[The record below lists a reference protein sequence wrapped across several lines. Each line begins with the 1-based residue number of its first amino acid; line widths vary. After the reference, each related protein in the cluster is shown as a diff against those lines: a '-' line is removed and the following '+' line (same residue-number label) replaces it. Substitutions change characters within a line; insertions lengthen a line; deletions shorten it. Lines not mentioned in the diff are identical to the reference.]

1 MALNSRSLSLL
12 IAVLVGVLTSLLLSS
27 IPNISSFEI
36 TMGFTGAFFSS
47 FIVCF
52 LILEFVIFRELRKAF
67 MVFERFKGADL
78 TRNASEMPIKKISSE
93 LFKYA
98 NTKEQEIEKLKKLET
113 FRKEFLADISHELKT
128 PIFSAQGFINTLQDG
143 AIEDETVR
151 DRFLA
156 KAAKSLDELDSLVHD
171 LLSISQLETGEFVL
185 NSEDFDIEK
194 LTKEIF
200 EQLEVTAKLKN
211 VTLQTFNRENKQII
225 VNADRQRIEHVLKNL
240 IVNAINYGYENGEVI
255 VSFKIVKDNVEVA
268 VMDNGPG
275 IPLEHQAKIF
285 RRFYRIDKSRSKEM
299 GGTGLGLSIVKHIV
313 EAHNSKINL
322 SSKIG
327 KGTNFSF
334 KLKKGYDDEDTV

>member
-1 MALNSRSLSLL
+1 
-12 IAVLVGVLTSLLLSS
+12 
-27 IPNISSFEI
+27 
-36 TMGFTGAFFSS
+36 
-47 FIVCF
+47 
-52 LILEFVIFRELRKAF
+52 
-67 MVFERFKGADL
+67 MVFERFRGASI
-78 TRNASEMPIKKISSE
+78 TGNVSEMPIKKISSE

-98 NTKEQEIEKLKKLET
+98 NTKEQEIEKLKRLET

-143 AIEDETVR
+143 AIDDEKVR

-211 VTLQTFNRENKQII
+211 VNLDTLNKSEKQVI
-225 VNADRQRIEHVLKNL
+225 VNADRQRIEQVLKNL
-240 IVNAINYGYENGEVI
+240 IVNAINYGYENGEVV
-255 VSFKIVKDNVEVA
+255 VSFKPAKDMIEIA
-268 VMDNGPG
+268 VVDNGPG
-275 IPLEHQAKIF
+275 IPLEHQANIF

-313 EAHNSKINL
+313 EAHQSKIVL

-327 KGTNFSF
+327 KGTSFSF
-334 KLKKGYDDEDTV
+334 KLKKGYDDEDEV

>member
-1 MALNSRSLSLL
+1 
-12 IAVLVGVLTSLLLSS
+12 
-27 IPNISSFEI
+27 
-36 TMGFTGAFFSS
+36 MGFVGAFFSS

-67 MVFERFKGADL
+67 MVFERFRGANI
-78 TRNASEMPIKKISSE
+78 TGNSSEMPIKKISSE

-113 FRKEFLADISHELKT
+113 FRKEFFADISHELKT
-128 PIFSAQGFINTLQDG
+128 PIFSAQGFISTLQDG
-143 AIEDETVR
+143 AIDDEKVR
-151 DRFLA
+151 DRFLG

-185 NSEDFDIEK
+185 NSEDFNIEK

-211 VTLQTFNRENKQII
+211 VSLETFNKENKQLI
-225 VNADRQRIEHVLKNL
+225 VNADRQRIEQVLKNL

-255 VSFKIVKDNVEVA
+255 VTFKTSKDNVEIA
-268 VMDNGPG
+268 VVDNGPG
-275 IPLEHQAKIF
+275 IPLEHQANIF

-313 EAHNSKINL
+313 EAHNSKIVL

-334 KLKKGYDDEDTV
+334 KLKKGYDDEDDV

>member
-1 MALNSRSLSLL
+1 
-12 IAVLVGVLTSLLLSS
+12 
-27 IPNISSFEI
+27 
-36 TMGFTGAFFSS
+36 MGFVGAFFSS

-67 MVFERFKGADL
+67 MVFERFRGASI
-78 TRNASEMPIKKISSE
+78 TGNASEMPIKKISSE

-98 NTKEQEIEKLKKLET
+98 NTKEQEIEKLKRLET

-143 AIEDETVR
+143 AIDDEKVR

-185 NSEDFDIEK
+185 NLEDFDIEK

-211 VTLQTFNRENKQII
+211 VNLDTLNKSEKQVI
-225 VNADRQRIEHVLKNL
+225 VNADRQRIEQVLKNL
-240 IVNAINYGYENGEVI
+240 IVNAINYGYENGEVV
-255 VSFKIVKDNVEVA
+255 VSFKPAKDMIEIA
-268 VMDNGPG
+268 VVDNGPG
-275 IPLEHQAKIF
+275 IPLEHQANIF

-313 EAHNSKINL
+313 EAHQSKIVL

-327 KGTNFSF
+327 KGTSFSF
-334 KLKKGYDDEDTV
+334 KLKKGYDDEDEV

>member
-1 MALNSRSLSLL
+1 
-12 IAVLVGVLTSLLLSS
+12 
-27 IPNISSFEI
+27 
-36 TMGFTGAFFSS
+36 
-47 FIVCF
+47 
-52 LILEFVIFRELRKAF
+52 
-67 MVFERFKGADL
+67 MVFERFRGANI
-78 TRNASEMPIKKISSE
+78 TGNASEMPIKKISSE

-143 AIEDETVR
+143 AIDDEKVR

-211 VTLQTFNRENKQII
+211 VTLDTFNKSEKQVI
-225 VNADRQRIEHVLKNL
+225 VNADRQRIEQVLKNL
-240 IVNAINYGYENGEVI
+240 IVNAINYGYENGEVV
-255 VSFKIVKDNVEVA
+255 VSFKPVKDT
-268 VMDNGPG
+268 D
-275 IPLEHQAKIF
+275 
-285 RRFYRIDKSRSKEM
+285 
-299 GGTGLGLSIVKHIV
+299 
-313 EAHNSKINL
+313 
-322 SSKIG
+322 
-327 KGTNFSF
+327 
-334 KLKKGYDDEDTV
+334 